1 MSLNLQESS
10 HIHLETELLNQTTIV
25 QPGKSFV
32 VHVGKGLPINLM
44 ATKME
49 PDGRVGRLQN
59 SSGKNLSCQALY
71 FLFFKTFSWSKIAPL
86 MFTEVIVQPKA
97 VSDRL
102 VAPAPKVV
110 TSDEINYVETVGH
123 SIDSVLRIVPSSQF
137 EDNHFVCTYF
147 SNLTEIP
154 DTGTKNEK
162 DLSQ

>member
-1 MSLNLQESS
+1 
-10 HIHLETELLNQTTIV
+10 
-25 QPGKSFV
+25 
-32 VHVGKGLPINLM
+32 
-44 ATKME
+44 
-49 PDGRVGRLQN
+49 
-59 SSGKNLSCQALY
+59 
-71 FLFFKTFSWSKIAPL
+71 

-154 DTGTKNEK
+154 DTGTKDEK
-162 DLSQ
+162 ELLQ

>member
-1 MSLNLQESS
+1 
-10 HIHLETELLNQTTIV
+10 
-25 QPGKSFV
+25 
-32 VHVGKGLPINLM
+32 
-44 ATKME
+44 
-49 PDGRVGRLQN
+49 
-59 SSGKNLSCQALY
+59 
-71 FLFFKTFSWSKIAPL
+71 

-137 EDNHFVCTYF
+137 EDNPFVCTYF

-154 DTGTKNEK
+154 DTGTKNK
-162 DLSQ
+162 QDLSQ